1 MTSDVSVIFPER
13 RREQGPR
20 GGFGDRP
27 RPHLDHQA
35 LTPAAVEQS
44 DLFNGRNPSHRL
56 SRLFLSP
63 AFLRALTHLNAPQLR
78 PKTVM

>member
-27 RPHLDHQA
+27 RPHLDRQA

-44 DLFNGRNPSHRL
+44 DLFNGRNPSVIQAVPFTCIFT
-56 SRLFLSP
+56 SI
-63 AFLRALTHLNAPQLR
+63 NAP
-78 PKTVM
+78 